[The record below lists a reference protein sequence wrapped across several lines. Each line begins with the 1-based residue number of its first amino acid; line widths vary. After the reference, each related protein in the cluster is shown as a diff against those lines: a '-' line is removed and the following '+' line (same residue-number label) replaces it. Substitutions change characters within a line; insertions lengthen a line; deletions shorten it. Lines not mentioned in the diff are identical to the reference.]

1 MGGVA
6 WSIPTIPAEKEYCE
20 QATRALLRIREE
32 MKRLRELMDDHMMSG
47 QGMMNGRMNEE
58 MMGGQRVSDRGMNGE
73 MMDDHMMSGQGMI
86 NGHMNEEMMS
96 GQGMNG
102 QVGQP
107 SYQETMLTQPS
118 ISQPSI
124 SQPSISPSISQP
136 SSISQSISQPSSIS
150 QSISQPPQPPRKDFY
165 DATKDLF
172 LSLLRAG
179 DLRDISQ
186 LQTFLGV
193 QAKIRQLMRQHAP
206 PETLRPLQMSIPNP
220 LEIRDRYS
228 NRERVPNVFEELKT
242 RLQACDPTMAERT
255 LAMIP
260 DDPVMFVEMNSL
272 QRLLDLVDVLQFNTG
287 IVEIASVKE
296 NELFVQHWTK
306 IMLECRKII
315 TESKQW
321 MDSVEEDIKEDVL
334 ASPKTREWI
343 QGRIDDVG

>member
-1 MGGVA
+1 
-6 WSIPTIPAEKEYCE
+6 
-20 QATRALLRIREE
+20 
-32 MKRLRELMDDHMMSG
+32 
-47 QGMMNGRMNEE
+47 
-58 MMGGQRVSDRGMNGE
+58 
-73 MMDDHMMSGQGMI
+73 
-86 NGHMNEEMMS
+86 
-96 GQGMNG
+96 
-102 QVGQP
+102 
-107 SYQETMLTQPS
+107 
-118 ISQPSI
+118 
-124 SQPSISPSISQP
+124 
-136 SSISQSISQPSSIS
+136 
-150 QSISQPPQPPRKDFY
+150 
-165 DATKDLF
+165 
-172 LSLLRAG
+172 
-179 DLRDISQ
+179 
-186 LQTFLGV
+186 
-193 QAKIRQLMRQHAP
+193 
-206 PETLRPLQMSIPNP
+206 MSIPNP

>member
-124 SQPSISPSISQP
+124 SQPSISP
-136 SSISQSISQPSSIS
+136 SISQPSSIS